1 MKKLILLGPPGAGKG
16 TQADLICDSLDI
28 PKISTGDMLREAIA
42 SGTELGKRVAGVLNS
57 GSLVS
62 DEIIGSIIVERIK
75 KDDCKNGFLFDGVP
89 RTIGQATMLVDMDVS
104 FSHIIEIQV
113 NEEVIIDR
121 ISGRRFH
128 IASGRSYHLDFNPPK
143 KADRDDLTGEPLVQR
158 EDDKPET
165 VKKRL
170 DVYQEET
177 KPLSEFYDT
186 KSKNGELTYF
196 TVDGSGSVESVFESI
211 QSNL

>member
-104 FSHIIEIQV
+104 FSHVIEIQV

-121 ISGRRFH
+121 MSGRRFH

-186 KSKNGELTYF
+186 KSKNGELIYF